1 MKILAMLRGNPMKI
15 LAMLIS
21 LFAFPFAA
29 GAGVLNGN
37 IHQVLGGAFSPDGGK
52 IFYYDPYDPS
62 GASKGSVLLTQ
73 SGNVLEVHAVLCT
86 STDCRKIDDSL
97 QLVNGTA
104 DDGLFVRPEGSRVFK
119 AHSAP
124 FDSHK
129 ALSLSVL
136 GGAREGGYILLVTP

>member
-1 MKILAMLRGNPMKI
+1 MKI

-21 LFAFPFAA
+21 LFAFPFVAD
-29 GAGVLNGN
+29 AGVLNGD

-52 IFYYDPYDPS
+52 VFYYDPYDP
-62 GASKGSVLLTQ
+62 GGVSKGTVLLTE

-104 DDGLFVRPEGSRVFK
+104 NDGLFVRPEGSRLFQV
-119 AHSAP
+119 HSASY
-124 FDSHK
+124 DSHK

-136 GGAREGGYILLVTP
+136 GGAREGGYVLLVTP